1 MRYPD
6 AARQPIVDDLFGHR
20 VPDPYRWLEDP
31 NSPES
36 LRWQT
41 AQDALWREYG
51 QASLAGHAPLK
62 ARIAE
67 LSAVG
72 SITPPSW
79 RGDRAFF
86 LRRDPR
92 QEHAILYVAREDG
105 TETALLDPVALD
117 PSGTI
122 TLDHWQ
128 PDHTGRYVTVQ
139 LSSAGTERAQLYV
152 IDVDAENGIDGPID
166 RVRYSPI
173 AWLADGSAFYYVR
186 ALPDLSAWRVYLHR
200 VAEPAELDVE
210 VFGNGRADTTSYGL
224 GMSADG
230 RWLVVSATAGT
241 SASNEV
247 YLADLHA
254 SFAEGPVFQAVQ
266 ENLPGQT
273 VANVAPDG
281 RLYLATTVDAPYGR
295 VCVADPAKPAPEQWT
310 DLVRAE
316 TGGVL
321 ADFAVLDGS
330 ELPRPLL
337 VVATIRHAASSLSL
351 HDLHTGERVGAI
363 GLPGIGTVTS
373 LTTRPNSA
381 HELWFGYTDH
391 VTPETVYVFDARTGA
406 VTPSAT
412 TRGVVAPNVE
422 AHHVLYPS
430 ADGTPIR
437 MVVLTRP
444 DSVGPRPTIL
454 YGYGG
459 FGVPMS
465 PSYSSF
471 TLAWV
476 EAGGVFAAVQLRGG
490 SEEGADWHRAGTLAQ
505 KQNTFDDFIAAAEH
519 LVADGWTTPDQ
530 LGALGESNGGLT
542 VGAAI
547 TQRPDL
553 FAAAVASAPLL
564 DMVRYER
571 TGLGPS
577 WRAEYGSA
585 DDPDQLGWLLGYSP
599 YHHVSAETAYP
610 AVLFNV
616 FASDSRVDPLHA
628 RKTCAALQ
636 WASTSGRPVLLRT
649 ERDAGHGAQ
658 AVSSSVDVA
667 ADLLAFLAV
676 HTGLQVG
683 EP

>member
-1 MRYPD
+1 MRYPE
-6 AARQPIVDDLFGHR
+6 AARQPIVDDLHGHR

-31 NSPES
+31 ASPETQ
-36 LRWQT
+36 RWQA
-41 AQDALWREYG
+41 AQDALWREY
-51 QASLAGHAPLK
+51 ADDNLTGHAPMRD
-62 ARIAE
+62 RIAE

-72 SITPPSW
+72 SITLPSW
-79 RGDRAFF
+79 RGDRAFY
-86 LRRDPR
+86 LRRDPQ
-92 QEHAILYVAREDG
+92 QEHAVLYVARGDG

-117 PSGTI
+117 SSGSI

-139 LSSAGTERAQLYV
+139 LSSAGTERGQLYV

-186 ALPDLSAWRVYLHR
+186 ALPDLSAWRVWLHR
-200 VAEPAELDVE
+200 VGEPAEHDVE
-210 VFGNGRADTTSYGL
+210 VFGAGRADTTSYGL

-230 RWLVVSATAGT
+230 RWLVVSAASGT
-241 SASNEV
+241 SAANDV

-254 SFAEGPVFQAVQ
+254 SHPASPIFQAVQ

-295 VCVADPAKPAPEQWT
+295 VCVADPAKPGQEYWT

-316 TGGVL
+316 AGSVL
-321 ADFAVLDGS
+321 ADFAVLDG
-330 ELPRPLL
+330 PQRPLL
-337 VVATIRHAASSLSL
+337 VVATIQHAASSLSV

-363 GLPGIGTVTS
+363 GLPGIGTVTG
-373 LTTRPNSA
+373 LTTRASDA
-381 HELWFGYTDH
+381 HELWFGYADH
-391 VTPETVYVFDARTGA
+391 VTPEAVYVFDARTGA
-406 VTPSAT
+406 VTPAAASH
-412 TRGVVAPNVE
+412 RGVPNVE
-422 AHHVLYPS
+422 AHDVLYPS

-444 DSVGPRPTIL
+444 DSTGPRPTIL

-476 EAGGVFAAVQLRGG
+476 EAGGAFAAVQLRGG

-505 KQNTFDDFIAAAEH
+505 KQNTFDDFVAAAEH
-519 LVADGWTTPDQ
+519 LIAEGWTTAGQ
-530 LGALGESNGGLT
+530 LGACGESNGGLT

-571 TGLGPS
+571 SGLGPS
-577 WRAEYGSA
+577 WRAEYGTA
-585 DDPDQLGWLLGYSP
+585 EDPEQLGWLLGYSP
-599 YHHVSAETAYP
+599 YHHVAAGTAYP

-616 FASDSRVDPLHA
+616 FASDTRVDPLHS

-636 WASTSGRPVLLRT
+636 WASTSERPVLLRT

-676 HTGLQVG
+676 NTGLQVG
-683 EP
+683 GP

>member
-1 MRYPD
+1 MRYPE
-6 AARQPIVDDLFGHR
+6 AARQPIVDDLYGHR

-31 NSPES
+31 ASPETQ
-36 LRWQT
+36 RWQS
-41 AQDALWREYG
+41 AQDTLWREYVEDN
-51 QASLAGHAPLK
+51 LAGQVPMRD
-62 ARIAE
+62 RIAE

-72 SITPPSW
+72 SITLPSW
-79 RGDRAFF
+79 RGSRAFY
-86 LRRDPR
+86 LRRDPQ

-117 PSGTI
+117 SSGTI

-128 PDHTGRYVTVQ
+128 PDPTGRYVTVQ
-139 LSSAGTERAQLYV
+139 LSSAGTERGQLYV

-186 ALPDLSAWRVYLHR
+186 ALADLSAWRVWLHR
-200 VAEPAELDVE
+200 VAKPAEQDVE
-210 VFGNGRADTTSYGL
+210 VFGNGRAETTSYGL

-241 SASNEV
+241 SAANDV

-254 SFAEGPVFQAVQ
+254 SSPESPIFQAVQ
-266 ENLPGQT
+266 ENLAGQT

-295 VCVADPAKPAPEQWT
+295 VCVTDPAKPAPEHWT

-316 TGGVL
+316 TGSVL
-321 ADFAVLDGS
+321 ADFAVLDG
-330 ELPRPLL
+330 LQRPLL
-337 VVATIRHAASSLSL
+337 VVATIQHAASSLSL

-363 GLPGIGTVTS
+363 RLPGIGTVTG
-373 LTTRPNSA
+373 LTTRPSNA
-381 HELWFGYTDH
+381 HELWFGYADH
-391 VTPETVYVFDARTGA
+391 VTPEAVYVFDARTGTVA
-406 VTPSAT
+406 PAAAT
-412 TRGVVAPNVE
+412 HRGVPNVE
-422 AHHVLYPS
+422 AHDVLYPS
-430 ADGTPIR
+430 ADGTPVR

-444 DSVGPRPTIL
+444 DRTGPRPTIL

-476 EAGGVFAAVQLRGG
+476 EAGGAFAAVQLRGG

-505 KQNTFDDFIAAAEH
+505 KQNTFDDFVAAAEH
-519 LVADGWTTPDQ
+519 LIADGWTTADQ
-530 LGALGESNGGLT
+530 LGACGESNGGLT

-564 DMVRYER
+564 DMARYEL

-577 WRAEYGSA
+577 WRTEYGTA
-585 DDPDQLGWLLGYSP
+585 NDPEQVGWLLGYSP
-599 YHHVSAETAYP
+599 YHHVSAQTAYP

-616 FASDSRVDPLHA
+616 FASDTRVDPLHA

-636 WASTSGRPVLLRT
+636 WASTSERPVLIRT

-658 AVSSSVDVA
+658 AVSASVDVA

-676 HTGLQVG
+676 NTGLQVG
-683 EP
+683 GP